1 MAQRLVDLLKNQFA
15 LAVLETHAQHGD
27 DTVVLD
33 RGSWHEVC
41 RFLRDAPA
49 AQMNMLTDLTAVD
62 YLDRDPRF
70 EVVAH
75 LYSLNHGHRL
85 RLKTRVGDRNG
96 EDASVDSLTDLWGSA
111 NWMERECWDMFGVR
125 FVGHPDLRRI
135 LMYPEFIGH
144 PLRKDY
150 PAERIQPL
158 VPYITQINNEKVAPF
173 GRYEGMPFGRQTHQ
187 TAINDGSD
195 PELFPESLNVPRA
208 RALEPNGQPSN
219 VQESSP
225 VKSTRPH

>member
-27 DTVVLD
+27 ETVVLD
-33 RGSWHEVC
+33 PGSWHEVC
-41 RFLRDAPA
+41 RYLRDAPP
-49 AQMNMLTDLTAVD
+49 AQMDMLTDLTAVD
-62 YLDRDPRF
+62 YPDRDPRF

-96 EDASVDSLTDLWGSA
+96 EGAAVDSLADLWGSA
-111 NWMERECWDMFGVR
+111 NWLERECWDMFGVG
-125 FVGHPDLRRI
+125 FIGHPDLRRI
-135 LMYPEFIGH
+135 LLYPEFVGH

-158 VPYITQINNEKVAPF
+158 VPYRTDIDNDKIAPF
-173 GRYEGMPFGRQTHQ
+173 GKHEGMPFGRQTHQ
-187 TAINDGSD
+187 NLIAEGSD
-195 PELFPESLNVPRA
+195 PELFPESLVA
-208 RALEPNGQPSN
+208 QPSRVHN
-219 VQESSP
+219 P
-225 VKSTRPH
+225 N

>member
-41 RFLRDAPA
+41 RFLRDAPPS
-49 AQMNMLTDLTAVD
+49 QMNMLIDLTAVD
-62 YLDRDPRF
+62 YPDRDPRF

-75 LYSLNHGHRL
+75 LHSLHHGHRL
-85 RLKTRVGDRNG
+85 RVKTRVGDQNG
-96 EDASVDSLTDLWGSA
+96 EGVQVDSLTDLWGSA
-111 NWMERECWDMFGVR
+111 NWMERECFDMFGIE

-135 LMYPEFIGH
+135 LMYPEFVGH
-144 PLRKDY
+144 PLRRDY

-158 VPYITQINNEKVAPF
+158 VPYRTGENNDKIAPF
-173 GRYEGMPFGRQTHQ
+173 GRFEGMSFGRQTHQ
-187 TAINDGSD
+187 QQGLLGNESD
-195 PELFPESLNVPRA
+195 PELFPESA
-208 RALEPNGQPSN
+208 EPNLS
-219 VQESSP
+219 
-225 VKSTRPH
+225 